1 MQVCLPRS
9 THFAV
14 CSFPKIEN
22 EVLIRREA
30 VLTVVTGGDGA
41 AAEGCRQQLSLV
53 AVPRALLPGWLLLG
67 LLGGG
72 SQIRV
77 QKQPRAVVMVYRR
90 AHGA

>member
-1 MQVCLPRS
+1 
-9 THFAV
+9 
-14 CSFPKIEN
+14 
-22 EVLIRREA
+22 
-30 VLTVVTGGDGA
+30 
-41 AAEGCRQQLSLV
+41 V
-53 AVPRALLPGWLLLG
+53 AVPRALPPGWLLLG